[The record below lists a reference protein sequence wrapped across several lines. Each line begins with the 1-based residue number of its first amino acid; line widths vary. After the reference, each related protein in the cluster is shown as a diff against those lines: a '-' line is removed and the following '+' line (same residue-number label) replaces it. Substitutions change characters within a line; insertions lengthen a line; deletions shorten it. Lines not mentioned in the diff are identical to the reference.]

1 MKMRDLSGVVALFS
15 LAALAACSR
24 TAPIPY
30 LQKQGSAAHMVV
42 DGKPFLML
50 AGELHNSTTSSLD
63 FVKTQW
69 SQLAAMHLNTV
80 LSPVYW
86 ELMEPKEGQFDFTLV
101 DGQIKAA
108 EANHLRLAL
117 VWFGSFKNGM
127 SSYVPEWV
135 KTAQNRFPRAQDKD
149 GKTLEILSTLS
160 AANLGADS
168 RAFAALMRRVKEVDG
183 RRRVILIQVENEVG
197 LLGDSRDRSEA
208 ANKAFAEPVP
218 KELLDYMTAQ
228 KDALYP
234 EFREAW
240 EKAGAKTS
248 GTWEEVFG
256 KSPYTDE
263 IFMAWNYARYV
274 GGVAA
279 AGKAQYPIP
288 MFVNTWL
295 ARGDRMPGTYPSGCP
310 EPHVGDLWKVGAPAI
325 DFRSPDMGGTVDIRD
340 TVNWYHTPGNPLFIP
355 EAFHA
360 MGAHNI
366 FYAVGQHDAMGFSP
380 FGIDSLLF
388 TLEPGVLDE
397 VRRRFTPNADDFFF
411 LAPFGTRKAPTDL
424 PLARSYAIMEQLA
437 PLILENQGKGKMAG
451 AIVIAEEPPQKIPL
465 GNYVLEVSYTRPRLN
480 RMPPASQVIQQDN
493 GFGQVIYV
501 RRTPPA
507 AGAPAPTPA
516 PAQNP
521 PDRAGAIFIA
531 VGPDEYIVAGSGPV
545 DVTFSPNSPGDPIVG
560 VLSIDEGKFVDG
572 RWVPGRRL
580 NGDESGSGKYVR
592 LNGGVLPNGAIQR
605 VRLYRYH

>member
-1 MKMRDLSGVVALFS
+1 MKMRDFCGAVALCS
-15 LAALAACSR
+15 IAALAGCRAA
-24 TAPIPY
+24 TPIPY
-30 LQKQGSAAHMVV
+30 LQRQGSAAHMVV

-50 AGELHNSTTSSLD
+50 AGELHNSTTSSLE

-69 SQLAAMHLNTV
+69 PQLAAMHLNTV
-80 LSPVYW
+80 LTPVYW
-86 ELMEPKEGQFDFTLV
+86 ELMEPKEGQFDFALV

-108 EANHLRLAL
+108 EANNLRLAF
-117 VWFGSFKNGM
+117 VWFGSWKNGM

-135 KTAQNRFPRAQDKD
+135 KTNRDRFPPAHDKD
-149 GKTLEILSTLS
+149 GNTLEILSTLS
-160 AANLGADS
+160 AANLEADS
-168 RAFAALMRRVKEVDG
+168 RAFAALMRHVKEVDG

-197 LLGDSRDRSEA
+197 VLGDTRDRNEA

-218 KELLDYMTAQ
+218 KELLDYTTSQ

-256 KSPYTDE
+256 KAPYTDE
-263 IFMAWNYARYV
+263 IFMAWNYARYI
-274 GGVAA
+274 GQVAA

-355 EAFHA
+355 EAFHR

-380 FGIDSLLF
+380 FGIDSLIF
-388 TLEPGVLDE
+388 TLEPGVLEE
-397 VRRRFTPNADDFFF
+397 VRRRFAPDADDFFF
-411 LAPFGTRKAPTDL
+411 TAPSGTRKAPGDL
-424 PLARSYAIMEQLA
+424 PLARSYAIIDQLS
-437 PLILENQGKGKMAG
+437 PLILENQGKGRMAG
-451 AIVIAEEPPQKIPL
+451 VIVVAEEPPQKVPL
-465 GNYVLEVSYTRPRLN
+465 GNYVLNVSYTRPRLN
-480 RMPPASQVIQQDN
+480 RMPPKSQAVQQDN
-493 GFGQVIYV
+493 GFGQVTY
-501 RRTPPA
+501 TPAKPA
-507 AGAPAPTPA
+507 SGAPAAPAPTPPEYA
-516 PAQNP
+516 
-521 PDRAGAIFIA
+521 DRAGAIFIN
-531 VGPDEYIVAGSGPV
+531 VGPDEYFVAGSGPV
-545 DVTFSPNSPGDPIVG
+545 DVTFSPNSPGDPHAGI
-560 VLSIDEGKFVDG
+560 LSIDEGAFVDG

-580 NGDESGSGKYVR
+580 NGDENGSGKYVR
-592 LNGGVLPNGAIQR
+592 LNGGVLPNGNIQR
-605 VRLYRYH
+605 VRLYRYR